1 MKSPFYI
8 NVNGAYG
15 LGAYEKPDY
24 CSLEELLKDMDRLGI
39 GQVVTYHN
47 LARDLHP
54 VHGNRYLMKDIADT
68 PGAKE
73 RVIPAFAV
81 NPSMLCA
88 EGEMESVEKY
98 LASGEVSCLVLFPK
112 TNRYCF
118 AEIERVLERFR
129 KYKPVVLVDVTELNP
144 VINAADRAPSM
155 DLEAVVEAARHF
167 PEISFVIRKVMWW
180 QFSHMLSVLAR
191 TDNVYMDT
199 SWLHTRDAI
208 MITQEQA
215 GRGRMVFGLGAK
227 CHNGAAI
234 AGLAYAHITQEE
246 MDAVAWDTFA
256 GLLNDAGKR
265 FVEANKRSMDN
276 TVKNGFWNKFIS
288 GEGVKDAL
296 VIDAHT
302 HIGPFARSWVIP
314 CNEFDGQIKEFE
326 EDMERFGIDE
336 VCSQSESELFG
347 SPVKGNKEL
356 ETAIGDRKDR
366 FHGNLV
372 INPIYA
378 EMYTDEILDEFFA
391 GGYYKGMKLI
401 PGYIGVDIRDSRLDS
416 VFTYANRHKLYI
428 LIHSWA
434 DPFSSADNI
443 AEVALKYPDATWIIG
458 HMGGPTEGRHQCER
472 IAQDPKYKNVIFEF
486 CGSFTTE
493 VPVEESLKY
502 IDYRRLVFGTDTV
515 VHDVAWELGRLLSMD
530 IPDEWLKEIL
540 GNNMKKVLN
549 RVEV

>member
-1 MKSPFYI
+1 MKSPYYI

-24 CSLEELLKDMDRLGI
+24 CSLEDLLRAMDRLGI

-54 VHGNRYLMKDIADT
+54 VHGNRYLMEDIKNT

-73 RVIPAFAV
+73 RVIPALAV

-88 EGEMESVEKY
+88 EGEIESVEQY

-112 TNRYCF
+112 TNRYTIV
-118 AEIERVLERFR
+118 EIERVLEKFR
-129 KYKPVVLVDVTELNP
+129 AYKPVVLVDVTELNDI
-144 VINAADRAPSM
+144 INSPDRAPSL
-155 DLEAVVEAARHF
+155 DLEMLVAAAAHF
-167 PEISFVIRKVMWW
+167 PEINFVVRKVMWW

-208 MITQEQA
+208 KITQDQA

-234 AGLAYAHITQEE
+234 AGLAYAHISQAE
-246 MDAVAWDTFA
+246 MDAVAWGTFA
-256 GLLNDAGKR
+256 GLLNDAGR
-265 FVEANKRSMDN
+265 SFVEANKRSIDN
-276 TVKNGFWNKFIS
+276 TVGNRFWNSFIN
-288 GEGVKDAL
+288 GEGVKDTL

-314 CNEFDGQIKEFE
+314 CNEFDGQIREFE

-347 SPVKGNKEL
+347 APVRGNKEL
-356 ETAIGDRKDR
+356 EYAIGERKGR
-366 FHGNLV
+366 FHGNYV
-372 INPIYA
+372 INPVYA
-378 EMYTDEILDEFFA
+378 ELYTEEVLEEAFA
-391 GGYYKGMKLI
+391 GGYFKGLKMI
-401 PGYIGVDIRDSRLDS
+401 PGYIGVDIRDERLDHI
-416 VFTYANRHKLYI
+416 FRWADEHKLYI

-434 DPFSSADNI
+434 DPFGSADNI
-443 AEVALKYPDATWIIG
+443 AEVSRKYPNMTFIIG
-458 HMGGPTEGRHQCER
+458 HMGGPAKGREMCHR
-472 IAQDPKYKNVIFEF
+472 IAQDPKYDNIVFEF
-486 CGSFTTE
+486 CGSFTTDI
-493 VPVEESLKY
+493 PVEESLKY
-502 IDYRRLVFGTDTV
+502 IDYRRLVFGTDTI

-530 IPDEWLKEIL
+530 IPDEWLTEIL
-540 GNNMKKVLN
+540 GNNMKKIIN
-549 RVEV
+549 RSLS

>member
-1 MKSPFYI
+1 MKSPYYI

-24 CSLEELLKDMDRLGI
+24 SSLKELIDDMDKLGI
-39 GQVVTYHN
+39 GQSVVYHN

-54 VHGNRYLMKDIADT
+54 VHGNRYLMEDIAAT
-68 PGAKE
+68 PEAQG

-81 NPSMLCA
+81 NPSMLA
-88 EGEMESVEKY
+88 GEGEMEYVEGFLK
-98 LASGEVSCLVLFPK
+98 SGEVSCLVLFPK
-112 TNRYCF
+112 TNRYRF
-118 AEIERVLERFR
+118 VEIERVLERFR
-129 KYKPVVLVDVTELNP
+129 AYKPVVLVDVTELNP
-144 VINAADRAPSM
+144 VINAPDRAPSM
-155 DLEAVVEAARHF
+155 DLEDIVEAAAHF
-167 PEISFVIRKVMWW
+167 PEINFVVRKVMWW

-191 TDNVYMDT
+191 TKNVFMDT

-208 MITQEQA
+208 KITQDQA
-215 GRGRMVFGLGAK
+215 GTGRMVFGLGAK
-227 CHNGAAI
+227 CHRGAAI
-234 AGLAYAHITQEE
+234 AGLAYAHISQKE

-256 GLLNDAGKR
+256 GLLNSEGRKKTLEGRRNLDNH
-265 FVEANKRSMDN
+265 VSNK
-276 TVKNGFWNKFIS
+276 FWNNFI
-288 GEGVKDAL
+288 EGKGVRDTL

-302 HIGPFARSWVIP
+302 HIGPFARSWIIP
-314 CNEFDGQIKEFE
+314 CNEFDGQIREFE

-347 SPVKGNKEL
+347 SPIKGNKEL
-356 ETAIGDRKDR
+356 EKAIGDRKDR

-378 EMYTDEILDEFFA
+378 EMYTDEVLDEYFA
-391 GGYYKGMKLI
+391 DGYFKGMKFI

-416 VFTYANRHKLYI
+416 IFSYADRHKLYI

-434 DPFSSADNI
+434 DPYGSADNI
-443 AEVALKYPDATWIIG
+443 AEVALRYPNATWIVG

-472 IAQDPKYKNVIFEF
+472 IAQDPRYKNVVFEF

-493 VPVEESLKY
+493 VLVEESLEY
-502 IDYRRLVFGTDTV
+502 IDYKRLVFGTDTV

-530 IPDEWLKEIL
+530 LPDEWLTAIL
-540 GNNMKKVLN
+540 GNNMKRILN
-549 RVEV
+549 SVEL